1 MLLDT
6 FTYSCK
12 RKSQKLLQPLGAVV
26 PVSAP
31 HTDAPALTSLQEL
44 ASTVTCQ
51 EGLRGPAFENSTALI
66 TAHSP
71 PLGDPGVSPS
81 GSDAAPPLGAERDC
95 VCGSDPLISF
105 LLIN

>member
-31 HTDAPALTSLQEL
+31 HADAPALTSLQEL
-44 ASTVTCQ
+44 ASAVTSQ
-51 EGLRGPAFENSTALI
+51 EGLRGPASENSTAVI

-71 PLGDPGVSPS
+71 PLGDPGVSP

-95 VCGSDPLISF
+95 VCGSDPPISF